1 MLSSF
6 TFVHIIQKAKCLV
19 LDFLFLKPP
28 KNAQKL
34 RMEVIGPQHQPPSLC
49 TRSGE
54 PCILPFLYSG
64 KPLLLIPSYLQCKLC
79 NLHKSYFLKSLTWP
93 DFETANCT
101 SANQII
107 SKISI
112 FLQDLGTQNVFRWF
126 SLILLLALSI
136 LPSVH
141 YRIQGIRLEIILIL
155 IPGVTSASALVR
167 QLCHLNWRDGELVLL
182 LAMLITK
189 TNPVWKFLLIQFG
202 IFSAKSSS
210 QQTKISQNYVI
221 REWLKCATKLQQ
233 NYTKNYLR
241 SEIIIKSL

>member
-1 MLSSF
+1 MSRLGLPFSQ
-6 TFVHIIQKAKCLV
+6 T
-19 LDFLFLKPP
+19 P

-34 RMEVIGPQHQPPSLC
+34 RMEVLGPHHQPPSLC

-79 NLHKSYFLKSLTWP
+79 NLHKSHFLKSLTWP

-141 YRIQGIRLEIILIL
+141 DRFTRNPAGNNSDFDTRSHLCKCLGAPALSPQLERWRAGLIA
-155 IPGVTSASALVR
+155 GNA
-167 QLCHLNWRDGELVLL
+167 HN
-182 LAMLITK
+182 K
-189 TNPVWKFLLIQFG
+189 N
-202 IFSAKSSS
+202 KSS
-210 QQTKISQNYVI
+210 
-221 REWLKCATKLQQ
+221 L
-233 NYTKNYLR
+233 
-241 SEIIIKSL
+241 